1 MVPGPPYFLVPA
13 LRGVIFKRSD
23 LKTFNSFDQTMKKIL
38 FIAIIVAFILSTG
51 CNSRAHDPKLVLTD
65 FFEAMSKKDIP
76 KARNLATA
84 DSRPTLD
91 LIEMAMRTSV
101 GENTF
106 FDLKGKKFGEA
117 TIEGDRAVV
126 PVTEVN
132 NGVNLEYVLKKEN
145 DSWKVAFDKNAFIDM
160 GIEKMKSL
168 RMNSDSALDVLD
180 EIKHIDIDSLKR
192 SFE

>member
-1 MVPGPPYFLVPA
+1 
-13 LRGVIFKRSD
+13 
-23 LKTFNSFDQTMKKIL
+23 MKKIL
-38 FIAIIVAFILSTG
+38 ILAIIGAFILGTG
-51 CNSRAHDPKLVLTD
+51 CNGRGDDPKLVLTD
-65 FFEAMSKKDIP
+65 FFKAMSKKDIP
-76 KARNLATA
+76 KARSLATA

-106 FDLKGKKFGEA
+106 FDLEGKEFGEA

-126 PVTEVN
+126 PVKEVN
-132 NGVNLEYVLKKEN
+132 NGVNLEYMLKKE
-145 DSWKVAFDKNAFIDM
+145 DGSWKVAFDKNAFIDM
-160 GIEKMKSL
+160 GIEKMKRL
-168 RMNSDSALDVLD
+168 RANRDSALDILD